1 MRKIKISHLGAIEV
15 VKNEKGSILLRTLI
29 FTTLLLLIVSGI
41 SAVYSF
47 SIKRASELQE
57 KIEILIEKENIRV
70 FHEIQ

>member
-1 MRKIKISHLGAIEV
+1 MRKIKISHLGVIEV